1 MAGMEMQKG
10 NFMVFNVG
18 DNIVSPL
25 GWTTAENWSAA
36 VAERS
41 ALRPYSDTFGLPEPF
56 CASLLEDDK
65 LEDRFS
71 KLPHSQ
77 LERYTKVEK
86 MAILS
91 AADAV
96 QNAAIDPSAPEVIF
110 IFSTTKGNVELLEDL
125 RGYEPERLYLWRSA
139 QLIARYFGNPNE
151 PVVVSNACISGCA
164 AQVAAARLLQR
175 HGYRYAVVIGAD
187 VLSKFIISGFQSFKA
202 LSPARCRPFDTDRLG
217 LNLGE
222 AAATIVY
229 ARDRADVPDGRPCIG
244 LAAGAICNDANHIS
258 APSRAADGLFTAVS
272 QVLDGF
278 DVNDIAFVNA
288 HGTATRYNDD
298 MESVAMERAHLTD
311 IPVNSLK
318 GYFGHTLGAAGILE
332 VILSTQALLHRRVL
346 RTVGCEN
353 PGTAAA
359 VKVTMGQGSTG
370 KTAFLKM
377 ISGFGGGN
385 AALLVTVGEPH
396 TVATE
401 AGNGGGVKL
410 LAETRI
416 TDRGAIFP
424 DGTELH
430 PASDDPK
437 RWLLELYNQLGMT
450 YPKFFKMDRMS
461 KAGIL
466 AAEMVMRAVGQNTEE
481 VKDDWGVVC
490 FNCAA
495 SLDDDRAYQET
506 IKDPENYF
514 PSPSVF
520 VYTLANIVAGEM
532 AIKYKLRGE
541 TSFYVSQHFDKEIL
555 EKAVA
560 DVFAQTNAHYLLAG
574 WVDYDNG
581 RCDVQLFVFKTENQ
595 FYNSIIR

>member
-1 MAGMEMQKG
+1 MI
-10 NFMVFNVG
+10 FNIG

-36 VAERS
+36 LAECS
-41 ALRPYSDTFGLPEPF
+41 GLRPYNGTFGLPEPF
-56 CASLLEDDK
+56 FASLIDEEK
-65 LEDRFS
+65 LNERFL

-77 LERYTKVEK
+77 IERYTKVEK

-96 QNAAIDPSAPEVIF
+96 QSAAIDPSAPEVIF
-110 IFSTTKGNVELLEDL
+110 VFSTTKGNVELLEDL
-125 RGYEPERLYLWRSA
+125 RGYEPERPYLWRSA
-139 QLIARYFGNPNE
+139 QLVARHFGNPNE

-175 HGYRYAVVIGAD
+175 HGYRYAVVVGAD

-202 LSPARCRPFDTDRLG
+202 LSLQLCRPFDADRTG

-229 ARDRADVPDGRPCIG
+229 ARDCADIPAGRPCVT

-258 APSRAADGLFTAVS
+258 GPSRTAEGLFAAVS

-278 DVNDIAFVNA
+278 DINDVAFVNA

-298 MESVAMERAHLTD
+298 MESMAMDRAQLTD

-332 VILSTQALLHRRVL
+332 VILSTQELLHHRVL
-346 RTVGCEN
+346 RTVGCET

-359 VKVTMGQGSTG
+359 VKVTMGQESTD
-370 KTAFLKM
+370 KSAFLKM

-385 AALLVTVGEPH
+385 AALLVTVGEPR
-396 TVATE
+396 TATE
-401 AGNGGGVKL
+401 TTGNGGGVKL
-410 LAETRI
+410 LAEARI
-416 TDRGAIFP
+416 SDTDALLP
-424 DGTELH
+424 DGTKL
-430 PASDDPK
+430 SSTSVDTK
-437 RWLLELYNQLGMT
+437 QWLGELYNHLGMN
-450 YPKFFKMDRMS
+450 YPKFFKMDCLS

-466 AAEMVMRAVGQNTEE
+466 AAEMVMRAVGQSNEE
-481 VKDDWGVVC
+481 LKNDWGVVC
-490 FNCAA
+490 FNSAA
-495 SLDDDRAYQET
+495 SLDDDRTYQAT
-506 IKDPENYF
+506 IQDPENYF

-532 AIKYKLRGE
+532 AIKYKMRGE
-541 TSFYVSQHFDKEIL
+541 TSFYVSQHFDKERL

-560 DVFAQTNAHYLLAG
+560 DVFARTGAHYLLAG

-581 RCDVQLFVFKTENQ
+581 HCNVQLFVFKIEN
-595 FYNSIIR
+595 

>member
-1 MAGMEMQKG
+1 MI
-10 NFMVFNVG
+10 FNIG

-25 GWTTAENWSAA
+25 GWTTAENWAA
-36 VAERS
+36 ALSERS
-41 ALRPYSDTFGLPEPF
+41 GLRPYDGTFGLPEPF
-56 CASLLEDDK
+56 FASLIDEEK
-65 LEDRFS
+65 VNERFS

-77 LERYTKVEK
+77 NERYTKVEK

-91 AADAV
+91 ATDAV
-96 QNAAIDPSAPEVIF
+96 QNAAIDPSAPDVIF

-125 RGYEPERLYLWRSA
+125 RGYEPERPYLWRSA
-139 QLIARYFGNPNE
+139 QLVARYFGNPNE

-202 LSPARCRPFDTDRLG
+202 LSPERCRPFDADRTG

-229 ARDRADVPDGRPCIG
+229 ARDRADIPAGKPCIT

-258 APSRAADGLFTAVS
+258 GPSRTAEGLFAAVS

-278 DVNDIAFVNA
+278 DVNDVAFVNA

-298 MESVAMERAHLTD
+298 MESVAMERAQLTD

-332 VILSTQALLHRRVL
+332 VILSTQELLRHRVL

-353 PGTAAA
+353 PGTATA
-359 VKVTMGQGSTG
+359 VKVTMEQGNTD

-385 AALLVTVGEPH
+385 AALLVTVGDPRTGAEK
-396 TVATE
+396 T
-401 AGNGGGVKL
+401 GNGGGVKL
-410 LAETRI
+410 LAEARI
-416 TDRGAIFP
+416 SDTVAILP

-430 PASDDPK
+430 SAYEDSK
-437 RWLLELYNQLGMT
+437 QWLSELYGQLGMA
-450 YPKFFKMDRMS
+450 YPKFFKMDRLS

-481 VKDDWGVVC
+481 LKNDWGVVC
-490 FNCAA
+490 FNSAS
-495 SLDDDRAYQET
+495 SLDDDRTYQET
-506 IKDPENYF
+506 IQDPENYF

-541 TSFYVSQHFDKEIL
+541 TSFYVSQHFDKERL

-560 DVFAQTNAHYLLAG
+560 DVFAQTKATHLLAG

-581 RCDVQLFVFKTENQ
+581 HCDVQLFVFEQNNK
-595 FYNSIIR
+595 

>member
-1 MAGMEMQKG
+1 MI
-10 NFMVFNVG
+10 FNIG

-36 VAERS
+36 AAEQTG
-41 ALRPYSDTFGLPEPF
+41 LRPYSHHFGLPEPF
-56 CASLLEDDK
+56 FASLLDEDI
-65 LEDRFS
+65 LNERFS
-71 KLPHSQ
+71 KLPYNQ
-77 LERYTKVEK
+77 EENYTKVEK

-91 AADAV
+91 ATDALANAGVNPADPQV
-96 QNAAIDPSAPEVIF
+96 VF
-110 IFSTTKGNVELLEDL
+110 VFSTTKGNVELLEDL
-125 RGYEPERLYLWRSA
+125 RGYEPERPYLWRSA
-139 QLIARYFGNPNE
+139 QLVTRHFGNPNE

-164 AQVAAARLLQR
+164 AQVAAARLL
-175 HGYRYAVVIGAD
+175 HYHDYRYAVVIGAD

-202 LSPARCRPFDTDRLG
+202 LSPELCRPFDADRTG

-229 ARDRADVPDGRPCIG
+229 ARNRADIPAGKPC
-244 LAAGAICNDANHIS
+244 LCLTAGAICNDANHIS
-258 APSRAADGLFTAVS
+258 GPSRTAEGLFAAVS

-278 DVNDIAFVNA
+278 DVTDLAFVNA

-318 GYFGHTLGAAGILE
+318 GYFGHTLGAAGVLE
-332 VILSTQALLHRRVL
+332 VILSTQELLHHRVL

-359 VKVTMGQGSTG
+359 VKVTQQPMETS

-385 AALLVTVGEPH
+385 AALLVTMGEPPAAAE
-396 TVATE
+396 TTE
-401 AGNGGGVKL
+401 ATGEPRI
-410 LAETRI
+410 LAEATI
-416 TDRGAIFP
+416 DDISALLP
-424 DGTELH
+424 DGTRLSSTS
-430 PASDDPK
+430 SDTK
-437 RWLLELYNQLGMT
+437 QWLSELYNHLGMA
-450 YPKFFKMDRMS
+450 YPKFFKMDCLS

-466 AAEMVMRAVGQNTEE
+466 AAEMVMRAVGQANEE
-481 VKDDWGVVC
+481 LKSDWGVVC
-490 FNCAA
+490 FNSAS
-495 SLDDDRAYQET
+495 SLDDDRTYQAT
-506 IKDPENYF
+506 IQDPENYF

-541 TSFYVSQHFDKEIL
+541 TSFYVSEHFDKEKL
-555 EKAVA
+555 KKVVA
-560 DVFAQTNAHYLLAG
+560 DVFAQTNAKHLLAG

-581 RCDVQLFVFKTENQ
+581 HCNVQLFAFEN
-595 FYNSIIR
+595 

>member
-1 MAGMEMQKG
+1 MI
-10 NFMVFNVG
+10 FNIG

-25 GWTTAENWSAA
+25 GWTTAENWTAA
-36 VAERS
+36 LAERS
-41 ALRPYSDTFGLPEPF
+41 ELRPYDGTLGLPEPF
-56 CASLLEDDK
+56 FASLIDEEK
-65 LEDRFS
+65 LNERFS
-71 KLPHSQ
+71 KLPHNQ
-77 LERYTKVEK
+77 EERYTKVEK

-91 AADAV
+91 ATDAV
-96 QNAAIDPSAPEVIF
+96 QNAAINPSAPEVLFVI
-110 IFSTTKGNVELLEDL
+110 STTKGNVELLEDL
-125 RGYEPERLYLWRSA
+125 RGYEAERPYLWRSA
-139 QLIARYFGNPNE
+139 QLIARHFGNPNE

-202 LSPARCRPFDTDRLG
+202 LSPAQCRPFDTDRLG

-229 ARDRADVPDGRPCIG
+229 ARDRADIPAGKPCIT

-258 APSRAADGLFTAVS
+258 GPSRTAEGLFAAVS

-278 DVNDIAFVNA
+278 DVNDVAFVNA

-332 VILSTQALLHRRVL
+332 VILSTQELLHHRVL

-359 VKVTMGQGSTG
+359 VKVTMAQESTD

-385 AALLVTVGEPH
+385 AALLVTVGEPR
-396 TVATE
+396 TSATK
-401 AGNGGGVKL
+401 ADNGGVKL
-410 LAETRI
+410 LVEARI
-416 TDRGAIFP
+416 SDTAAILP

-430 PASDDPK
+430 PTSDDPK
-437 RWLLELYNQLGMT
+437 QWLTELYGQLGMA
-450 YPKFFKMDRMS
+450 YPKFFKMDRLS

-466 AAEMVMRAVGQNTEE
+466 AAEMVMRAVGQSNEE
-481 VKDDWGVVC
+481 LKADWGVVC
-490 FNCAA
+490 FNSAS
-495 SLDDDRAYQET
+495 SLDDDRTYQET
-506 IKDPENYF
+506 IQDSENYF

-541 TSFYVSQHFDKEIL
+541 TSFYVSQHFDKERL

-560 DVFAQTNAHYLLAG
+560 DVFAQTKATHLLAG

-581 RCDVQLFVFKTENQ
+581 HCDVQLYVFKIEN
-595 FYNSIIR
+595 

>member
-1 MAGMEMQKG
+1 MI
-10 NFMVFNVG
+10 FNIG

-36 VAERS
+36 LAECS
-41 ALRPYSDTFGLPEPF
+41 GLRPYNGTFGLPEPF
-56 CASLLEDDK
+56 FASLIDEEK
-65 LEDRFS
+65 LNERFL

-77 LERYTKVEK
+77 IERYTKVEK

-96 QNAAIDPSAPEVIF
+96 QSAAIDPSAPEVIF
-110 IFSTTKGNVELLEDL
+110 VFSTTKGNVELLEDL
-125 RGYEPERLYLWRSA
+125 RGYEPERPYLWRSA
-139 QLIARYFGNPNE
+139 QLVARHFGNPNE

-175 HGYRYAVVIGAD
+175 HGYRYAVVVGAD

-202 LSPARCRPFDTDRLG
+202 LSLQLCRPFDADRTG

-229 ARDRADVPDGRPCIG
+229 ARDCADIPAGRPCVT

-258 APSRAADGLFTAVS
+258 GPSRTAEGLFAAVS

-278 DVNDIAFVNA
+278 DINDVAFVNA

-298 MESVAMERAHLTD
+298 MESVAMDRAQLTD

-332 VILSTQALLHRRVL
+332 VILSTQELLHHRVL
-346 RTVGCEN
+346 RTVGCET

-359 VKVTMGQGSTG
+359 VKVTMGQESTD
-370 KTAFLKM
+370 KSAFLKM

-385 AALLVTVGEPH
+385 AALLVTVGEPR
-396 TVATE
+396 TATE
-401 AGNGGGVKL
+401 TTGNGGGVKL
-410 LAETRI
+410 LAEARI
-416 TDRGAIFP
+416 SDTDALLP
-424 DGTELH
+424 DGTKL
-430 PASDDPK
+430 SSTSVDTK
-437 RWLLELYNQLGMT
+437 QWLGELYNHLGMN
-450 YPKFFKMDRMS
+450 YPKFFKMDCLS

-466 AAEMVMRAVGQNTEE
+466 AAEMVMRAVGQSNEE
-481 VKDDWGVVC
+481 LKNDWGVVC
-490 FNCAA
+490 FNSAA
-495 SLDDDRAYQET
+495 SLDDDRTYQAT
-506 IKDPENYF
+506 IQDPENYF

-532 AIKYKLRGE
+532 AIKYKMRGE
-541 TSFYVSQHFDKEIL
+541 TSFYVSQHFDKERL

-560 DVFAQTNAHYLLAG
+560 DVFARTGAHYLLAG

-581 RCDVQLFVFKTENQ
+581 HCNVQLFVFKIEN
-595 FYNSIIR
+595 

>member
-1 MAGMEMQKG
+1 MI
-10 NFMVFNVG
+10 FNIG

-36 VAERS
+36 AAEQTG
-41 ALRPYSDTFGLPEPF
+41 LRPYSHHFGLPEPF
-56 CASLLEDDK
+56 FASLLDEDI
-65 LEDRFS
+65 LNERFS
-71 KLPHSQ
+71 KLPYNQ
-77 LERYTKVEK
+77 EENYTKVEK

-91 AADAV
+91 ATDALANAGVNPADPQV
-96 QNAAIDPSAPEVIF
+96 VF
-110 IFSTTKGNVELLEDL
+110 VFSTTKGNVELLEDL
-125 RGYEPERLYLWRSA
+125 RGYEPERPYLWRSA
-139 QLIARYFGNPNE
+139 QLVTRHFGNPNE

-164 AQVAAARLLQR
+164 AQVAAARLLQS
-175 HGYRYAVVIGAD
+175 HDYRYAVVIGAD

-202 LSPARCRPFDTDRLG
+202 LSPEQCRPFDADRTG

-229 ARDRADVPDGRPCIG
+229 ARNRADIPAGKPCLCLTG
-244 LAAGAICNDANHIS
+244 GAICNDANHIS
-258 APSRAADGLFTAVS
+258 GPSRTAEGLYAAVS

-278 DVNDIAFVNA
+278 DVTDLAFVNA

-318 GYFGHTLGAAGILE
+318 GYFGHTLGAAGVLE
-332 VILSTQALLHRRVL
+332 VILSTQELLHHRVL

-359 VKVTMGQGSTG
+359 VKVAQQPMETS

-385 AALLVTVGEPH
+385 AALLVTVGEPP
-396 TVATE
+396 AAAEKAE
-401 AGNGGGVKL
+401 AAGEPRI
-410 LAETRI
+410 LAEATI
-416 TDRGAIFP
+416 GDTSAILP
-424 DGTELH
+424 DGTRLSSTS
-430 PASDDPK
+430 SDTK
-437 RWLLELYNQLGMT
+437 QWLSELYNHLGMA
-450 YPKFFKMDRMS
+450 YPKFFKMDCLS

-466 AAEMVMRAVGQNTEE
+466 AAEMVMRAVGQANEE
-481 VKDDWGVVC
+481 LKNDWGVVC
-490 FNCAA
+490 FNSAA
-495 SLDDDRAYQET
+495 SLDDDRTYQAT
-506 IKDPENYF
+506 IQNPENYF

-541 TSFYVSQHFDKEIL
+541 TSFYISEHFDKEKL
-555 EKAVA
+555 KKAVA
-560 DVFAQTNAHYLLAG
+560 DIFAQTNAKHLLAG

-581 RCDVQLFVFKTENQ
+581 HCNVQLFAFEN
-595 FYNSIIR
+595 

>member
-1 MAGMEMQKG
+1 MI
-10 NFMVFNVG
+10 FNIG

-25 GWTTAENWSAA
+25 GWTTAENWTA
-36 VAERS
+36 VLAERS
-41 ALRPYSDTFGLPEPF
+41 GLRPNNGTFGLPEPF
-56 CASLLEDDK
+56 FASLMDEEK
-65 LEDRFS
+65 LDERFS
-71 KLPHSQ
+71 KLPHFQ
-77 LERYTKVEK
+77 EERYTKVEK

-91 AADAV
+91 ATDAV
-96 QNAAIDPSAPEVIF
+96 RNAAIDPSAPEVIF
-110 IFSTTKGNVELLEDL
+110 VFSTTKGNVELLSDL
-125 RGYEPERLYLWRSA
+125 RGYEPERPYLWRSA
-139 QLIARYFGNPNE
+139 QLVARHFGNPNE

-202 LSPARCRPFDTDRLG
+202 LSPEHCRPFDADRTG

-229 ARDRADVPDGRPCIG
+229 ARDRADIPADRPCLC

-258 APSRAADGLFTAVS
+258 GPSRTAEGLFAAVS

-278 DVNDIAFVNA
+278 DVNDVAFVNA

-298 MESVAMERAHLTD
+298 MESVAMERAQLTD

-332 VILSTQALLHRRVL
+332 VILSTQELLHHRLL
-346 RTVGCEN
+346 RTVGCET

-359 VKVTMGQGSTG
+359 VKVTMAQENTD

-385 AALLVTVGEPH
+385 AALLVTVGEPR
-396 TVATE
+396 TPATK

-410 LAETRI
+410 LAQARI
-416 TDRGAIFP
+416 SDTTAILP

-437 RWLLELYNQLGMT
+437 QWLAELYSQLGMA
-450 YPKFFKMDRMS
+450 YPKFFKMDRLS

-466 AAEMVMRAVGQNTEE
+466 AAEMVMRAVGQSNEE
-481 VKDDWGVVC
+481 LKADWGVVC
-490 FNCAA
+490 FNSAA
-495 SLDDDRAYQET
+495 SLDDDRIYQET
-506 IKDPENYF
+506 IQDPENYF

-541 TSFYVSQHFDKEIL
+541 TSFYVSQHFDKERL

-560 DVFAQTNAHYLLAG
+560 DVFAQTKATHLLAG

-581 RCDVQLFVFKTENQ
+581 HCDVQLFVFETENGKLKTEN
-595 FYNSIIR
+595 

>member
-1 MAGMEMQKG
+1 MESQKR
-10 NFMVFNVG
+10 NAMIFNIG

-36 VAERS
+36 VAEHSGLRS
-41 ALRPYSDTFGLPEPF
+41 YNGTFGLPEPF
-56 CASLLEDDK
+56 FASLVDEEK
-65 LEDRFS
+65 LNERFS
-71 KLPHSQ
+71 KLPYNQ
-77 LERYTKVEK
+77 EERYTKVEK
-86 MAILS
+86 LAILS
-91 AADAV
+91 ATDAV
-96 QNAAIDPSAPEVIF
+96 QNAAIDPSAPDVIF
-110 IFSTTKGNVELLEDL
+110 VFSTTKGNVELLEDL
-125 RGYEPERLYLWRSA
+125 RGYEPERPYLWRSA
-139 QLIARYFGNPNE
+139 QLIARHFGNPNE

-164 AQVAAARLLQR
+164 AQVAAARLLLR

-202 LSPARCRPFDTDRLG
+202 LSPEHCRPFDADRTG

-229 ARDRADVPDGRPCIG
+229 ARDYADIPAGSPCVT

-258 APSRAADGLFTAVS
+258 GPSRTAEGLFAAVS

-278 DVNDIAFVNA
+278 DVNDVAFVNA

-298 MESVAMERAHLTD
+298 MESVAMDRAQLTG

-332 VILSTQALLHRRVL
+332 VILSTQELLHHRVL
-346 RTVGCEN
+346 RTAGCEN

-359 VKVTMGQGSTG
+359 VKVTMEQQSTD

-385 AALLVTVGEPH
+385 AALLVTVGEPR
-396 TVATE
+396 TGTE
-401 AGNGGGVKL
+401 KTDNGEPRI
-410 LAETRI
+410 LAEVRI
-416 TDRGAIFP
+416 SDREAILP
-424 DGTELH
+424 DGIRLQSTS
-430 PASDDPK
+430 ADTK
-437 RWLLELYNQLGMT
+437 QWLSELYNHLGLS
-450 YPKFFKMDRMS
+450 YPKFFKMDGLS
-461 KAGIL
+461 KAGIMG
-466 AAEMVMRAVGQNTEE
+466 AEMVMRAVGQSNEE
-481 VKDDWGVVC
+481 LKADWGVVC
-490 FNCAA
+490 FNSAA
-495 SLDDDRAYQET
+495 SLDDDRTYQAT
-506 IKDPENYF
+506 IQDPENYF

-541 TSFYVSQHFDKEIL
+541 TSFYVAQHFDKEKL
-555 EKAVA
+555 KMAVA
-560 DVFAQTNAHYLLAG
+560 DVFAQTKATHLLAG

-581 RCDVQLFVFKTENQ
+581 HCDVQLFVFEQSNK
-595 FYNSIIR
+595 

>member
-1 MAGMEMQKG
+1 MI
-10 NFMVFNVG
+10 FNIG

-41 ALRPYSDTFGLPEPF
+41 GLRPYNGTFGLPEPF
-56 CASLLEDDK
+56 FASLIDEEK
-65 LEDRFS
+65 LNERFS

-77 LERYTKVEK
+77 IERYTKVEK

-96 QNAAIDPSAPEVIF
+96 QSAAIDPSAPEVIF
-110 IFSTTKGNVELLEDL
+110 VFSTTKGNVELLEDL
-125 RGYEPERLYLWRSA
+125 RGYEPERPYLWRSA
-139 QLIARYFGNPNE
+139 QLVARHFGNPNE

-175 HGYRYAVVIGAD
+175 HGYRYAVVVGAD

-202 LSPARCRPFDTDRLG
+202 LSPQLCRPFDADRMG

-229 ARDRADVPDGRPCIG
+229 ARDRADIPAGRPCVT

-258 APSRAADGLFTAVS
+258 GPSRTAEGLFAAVS
-272 QVLDGF
+272 QVLDGYDIN
-278 DVNDIAFVNA
+278 DVAFVNA

-298 MESVAMERAHLTD
+298 MESVAMERAQLTD
-311 IPVNSLK
+311 VPVNSLK

-332 VILSTQALLHRRVL
+332 VILSTQELLHHRVL
-346 RTVGCEN
+346 RTAGCEN

-359 VKVTMGQGSTG
+359 VNVTMGQESTD

-385 AALLVTVGEPH
+385 AALLVTVGEPR
-396 TVATE
+396 TATE
-401 AGNGGGVKL
+401 TTGNGGGVKL
-410 LAETRI
+410 LAEARI
-416 TDRGAIFP
+416 SDTDALLP
-424 DGTELH
+424 DGTRL
-430 PASDDPK
+430 SSTSVDTK
-437 RWLLELYNQLGMT
+437 QWLSELYNHLGMS
-450 YPKFFKMDRMS
+450 YPKFFKMDCLS

-466 AAEMVMRAVGQNTEE
+466 AAEMVMRAVGQSNEE
-481 VKDDWGVVC
+481 LKNDWGVVC
-490 FNCAA
+490 FNSAA
-495 SLDDDRAYQET
+495 SLDDDRTYQAT
-506 IKDPENYF
+506 IQDPENYF

-532 AIKYKLRGE
+532 AIKYKMRGE
-541 TSFYVSQHFDKEIL
+541 TSFYVSQHFDKERL

-560 DVFAQTNAHYLLAG
+560 DVFARTSAHYLLAG

-581 RCDVQLFVFKTENQ
+581 HCNVQLFVFKIEN
-595 FYNSIIR
+595 

>member
-1 MAGMEMQKG
+1 MI
-10 NFMVFNVG
+10 FNIG

-25 GWTTAENWSAA
+25 GWTTTENWSAA

-41 ALRPYSDTFGLPEPF
+41 GLRPYNGTFGLPEPVF
-56 CASLLEDDK
+56 ASLIDEEK
-65 LEDRFS
+65 LNERFS

-77 LERYTKVEK
+77 IERYTKVEK

-96 QNAAIDPSAPEVIF
+96 QSAAIDPSAPEVIF
-110 IFSTTKGNVELLEDL
+110 VFSTTKGNVELLEDL
-125 RGYEPERLYLWRSA
+125 RGYEPERPYLWRSA
-139 QLIARYFGNPNE
+139 QLVARHFGNPNE

-202 LSPARCRPFDTDRLG
+202 LSPEQCRPFDADRTG

-229 ARDRADVPDGRPCIG
+229 ARNRADIPAGKPCLC

-258 APSRAADGLFTAVS
+258 GPSRTAEGLFNAVS

-278 DVNDIAFVNA
+278 DVANLAFVNA

-298 MESVAMERAHLTD
+298 MESVALERARLTD

-318 GYFGHTLGAAGILE
+318 GYFGHTLGAAGVLE
-332 VILSTQALLHRRVL
+332 VILSTQELLHHRVL

-359 VKVTMGQGSTG
+359 IRVAQQPMETDN
-370 KTAFLKM
+370 TAFLKM

-385 AALLVTVGEPH
+385 AALLVTVGEPPMAAEKTDTAGEPRIFAEASITD
-396 TVATE
+396 TVA
-401 AGNGGGVKL
+401 VL
-410 LAETRI
+410 
-416 TDRGAIFP
+416 P
-424 DGTELH
+424 DGTRLQTT
-430 PASDDPK
+430 STDTK
-437 RWLLELYNQLGMT
+437 QWLSELYNHLDLA
-450 YPKFFKMDRMS
+450 YPKFFKMDRLS

-466 AAEMVMRAVGQNTEE
+466 AAEMVMRAVGQANEE
-481 VKDDWGVVC
+481 LKSDWGVVC
-490 FNCAA
+490 FNRAA
-495 SLDDDRAYQET
+495 SLDDDRTYQAT
-506 IKDPENYF
+506 IQDPENYF

-541 TSFYVSQHFDKEIL
+541 TSFYVSEHFDE
-555 EKAVA
+555 EKLKMAVA
-560 DVFAQTNAHYLLAG
+560 DVFATTRTRHLLAG

-581 RCDVQLFVFKTENQ
+581 HCNVQLFVFEN
-595 FYNSIIR
+595 

>member
-1 MAGMEMQKG
+1 MI
-10 NFMVFNVG
+10 FNIG

-25 GWTTAENWSAA
+25 GWTTAENWTAA
-36 VAERS
+36 LAERS
-41 ALRPYSDTFGLPEPF
+41 ELHPYDGTFGLPEPF
-56 CASLLEDDK
+56 FASLIDEEK
-65 LEDRFS
+65 VNERFS

-77 LERYTKVEK
+77 NERYTKVEK

-91 AADAV
+91 ATDAV
-96 QNAAIDPSAPEVIF
+96 QNAAIDPSTPDVIF
-110 IFSTTKGNVELLEDL
+110 VFSTTKGNVELLEDM
-125 RGYEPERLYLWRSA
+125 RGYEPERPYLWRSA
-139 QLIARYFGNPNE
+139 QLVARYFGNPNE

-175 HGYRYAVVIGAD
+175 HGYRYTVVIGAD

-202 LSPARCRPFDTDRLG
+202 LSPERCRPFDADRTG

-222 AAATIVY
+222 AATTIVY
-229 ARDRADVPDGRPCIG
+229 ARDRGDIPAGRPCIA

-258 APSRAADGLFTAVS
+258 GPSRTAEGLFSAVT

-278 DVNDIAFVNA
+278 DANDIAFVNA

-332 VILSTQALLHRRVL
+332 VILSTQQLLHHRVL

-359 VKVTMGQGSTG
+359 VKVTMAQESTD

-385 AALLVTVGEPH
+385 AALLVAVGEPR
-396 TVATE
+396 TGT
-401 AGNGGGVKL
+401 GKTSNGGGVKL
-410 LAETRI
+410 LAEARI
-416 TDRGAIFP
+416 SDTAAILP

-437 RWLLELYNQLGMT
+437 QWLSELYGQLGMA
-450 YPKFFKMDRMS
+450 YPKFFKMDRLS

-481 VKDDWGVVC
+481 VKSDWGVVC
-490 FNCAA
+490 FNSAS
-495 SLDDDRAYQET
+495 SLDDDRTYQET
-506 IKDPENYF
+506 IQDPENYF

-541 TSFYVSQHFDKEIL
+541 TSFYVSQYFDKERL
-555 EKAVA
+555 EKAVT

-581 RCDVQLFVFKTENQ
+581 HCDVQLFVFKIEN
-595 FYNSIIR
+595 

>member
-1 MAGMEMQKG
+1 MI
-10 NFMVFNVG
+10 FNIG

-25 GWTTAENWSAA
+25 GWTTAENWAA
-36 VAERS
+36 ALSERS
-41 ALRPYSDTFGLPEPF
+41 GLRPYDGTFGLPEPF
-56 CASLLEDDK
+56 FASLIDEEK
-65 LEDRFS
+65 VNERFS

-77 LERYTKVEK
+77 NERYTKVEK

-91 AADAV
+91 ATDAV
-96 QNAAIDPSAPEVIF
+96 QNAAIDPSTPEVIF
-110 IFSTTKGNVELLEDL
+110 VFSTTKGNVELLEDL
-125 RGYEPERLYLWRSA
+125 RGYEQERPYLWRSA
-139 QLIARYFGNPNE
+139 QLVTRHFGNPNE

-202 LSPARCRPFDTDRLG
+202 LSPERCRPFDADRTG

-229 ARDRADVPDGRPCIG
+229 ARDRADIPAGKPCIT

-258 APSRAADGLFTAVS
+258 GPSRTAEGLFAAVS

-278 DVNDIAFVNA
+278 DVNDVAFVNA

-298 MESVAMERAHLTD
+298 MESVAMERAQLTD

-332 VILSTQALLHRRVL
+332 VILSTQELLRHRVL

-353 PGTAAA
+353 PGTATA
-359 VKVTMGQGSTG
+359 VKVTMEQGNTD

-385 AALLVTVGEPH
+385 AALLVTVGDPRTGAEK
-396 TVATE
+396 T
-401 AGNGGGVKL
+401 GNGCGVKL
-410 LAETRI
+410 LAEARI
-416 TDRGAIFP
+416 SDTVAILP
-424 DGTELH
+424 DGSALH
-430 PASDDPK
+430 SAYEDSK
-437 RWLLELYNQLGMT
+437 QWLSELYGQLGMA
-450 YPKFFKMDRMS
+450 YPKFFKMDRLS

-481 VKDDWGVVC
+481 LKNDWGVVC
-490 FNCAA
+490 FNSAS
-495 SLDDDRAYQET
+495 SLDDDRTYQET
-506 IKDPENYF
+506 IQDPENYF

-541 TSFYVSQHFDKEIL
+541 TSFYVSQHFDKERL

-560 DVFAQTNAHYLLAG
+560 DVFAQTKATHLLAG

-581 RCDVQLFVFKTENQ
+581 HCDVQLFVFEQNNK
-595 FYNSIIR
+595 

>member
-1 MAGMEMQKG
+1 MI
-10 NFMVFNVG
+10 FNIG

-25 GWTTAENWSAA
+25 GWTTAENWTAA
-36 VAERS
+36 LAERS
-41 ALRPYSDTFGLPEPF
+41 ELRPYDGTFGLPEPF
-56 CASLLEDDK
+56 FASLIDEEK
-65 LEDRFS
+65 LEEYFS

-77 LERYTKVEK
+77 EERYTKVEK

-91 AADAV
+91 ATDAV

-110 IFSTTKGNVELLEDL
+110 VISTTKGNVELLEDL
-125 RGYEPERLYLWRSA
+125 RGYEAERPYLWRSA
-139 QLIARYFGNPNE
+139 QLIARHFGNPNE

-229 ARDRADVPDGRPCIG
+229 ARDRADIPVGKPCVT

-258 APSRAADGLFTAVS
+258 GPSRTAEGLFAAVS

-278 DVNDIAFVNA
+278 DVNDVAFVNA

-298 MESVAMERAHLTD
+298 MESVAMERAQLTD

-332 VILSTQALLHRRVL
+332 VILSTQELLHHRVL

-359 VKVTMGQGSTG
+359 VKVTMAQESTD

-385 AALLVTVGEPH
+385 AALLVTVGEPCKG
-396 TVATE
+396 TGKTN
-401 AGNGGGVKL
+401 NGGGVKL
-410 LAETRI
+410 LAEARI
-416 TDRGAIFP
+416 SDTSAILP

-430 PASDDPK
+430 STSDDTK
-437 RWLLELYNQLGMT
+437 QWLTELYGQLGMA
-450 YPKFFKMDRMS
+450 YPKFFKMDRLS

-466 AAEMVMRAVGQNTEE
+466 AAEMVMRAVGQSNEE
-481 VKDDWGVVC
+481 LKADWGVVC
-490 FNCAA
+490 FNSAS
-495 SLDDDRAYQET
+495 SLDDDRTYQET
-506 IKDPENYF
+506 IQDPENYF

-541 TSFYVSQHFDKEIL
+541 TSFYVSQHFDKERL

-560 DVFAQTNAHYLLAG
+560 DVFAQTKAAHLLAG

-581 RCDVQLFVFKTENQ
+581 HCDVQLYVFKIEN
-595 FYNSIIR
+595 

>member
-1 MAGMEMQKG
+1 MI
-10 NFMVFNVG
+10 FNIG

-25 GWTTAENWSAA
+25 GWTTAENWAA
-36 VAERS
+36 VAAEQS
-41 ALRPYSDTFGLPEPF
+41 SLHPYNGTFGLPEPF
-56 CASLLEDDK
+56 FASLIDEENLNEH
-65 LEDRFS
+65 FS

-77 LERYTKVEK
+77 EERYTKVEK

-91 AADAV
+91 ATDAV
-96 QNAAIDPSAPEVIF
+96 QNAAIDPSAPDVIF
-110 IFSTTKGNVELLEDL
+110 VFSTTKGNVELLEDL
-125 RGYEPERLYLWRSA
+125 RGYEPERPYLWRSA
-139 QLIARYFGNPNE
+139 QLIARHFGNPNE

-202 LSPARCRPFDTDRLG
+202 LSPERCRPFDADRTG

-229 ARDRADVPDGRPCIG
+229 ARDRADIPADKPCVT

-258 APSRAADGLFTAVS
+258 GPSRTAEGLFAAVS

-278 DVNDIAFVNA
+278 DVNDVAFVNA

-298 MESVAMERAHLTD
+298 MESVAMERAQLTD

-318 GYFGHTLGAAGILE
+318 GYFGHTLGAAGVLE
-332 VILSTQALLHRRVL
+332 VILSTQELLHHRML

-359 VKVTMGQGSTG
+359 VKVTMGQESTD

-385 AALLVTVGEPH
+385 AALLVMVEEPRNR
-396 TVATE
+396 TE
-401 AGNGGGVKL
+401 KTGNGGGVKI
-410 LAETRI
+410 LAEACISDT
-416 TDRGAIFP
+416 AAFLP

-437 RWLLELYNQLGMT
+437 QWLTELYNQLGMA
-450 YPKFFKMDRMS
+450 YPKFFKMDRLS

-466 AAEMVMRAVGQNTEE
+466 AAEMVMRAVEQSNEE
-481 VKDDWGVVC
+481 LKADWGVVC
-490 FNCAA
+490 FNSAA
-495 SLDDDRAYQET
+495 SLDDDRTYQET
-506 IKDPENYF
+506 IQDYENYF

-541 TSFYVSQHFDKEIL
+541 TSFYVSQHFDKERL

-560 DVFAQTNAHYLLAG
+560 DVFAQTKATHLLAG

-581 RCDVQLFVFKTENQ
+581 HCDVQLFVYERIKN
-595 FYNSIIR
+595 

>member
-1 MAGMEMQKG
+1 MI
-10 NFMVFNVG
+10 FNIG

-25 GWTTAENWSAA
+25 GWTTAENWTAA
-36 VAERS
+36 LAERS
-41 ALRPYSDTFGLPEPF
+41 ALRPYNGTFGLPEPF
-56 CASLLEDDK
+56 FASLMDEENLNE
-65 LEDRFS
+65 RFS
-71 KLPHSQ
+71 KLPHNQ
-77 LERYTKVEK
+77 EERYTKVEK

-91 AADAV
+91 ATNAV

-110 IFSTTKGNVELLEDL
+110 VFSTTKGNVELLEDL
-125 RGYEPERLYLWRSA
+125 RGYEPKRPYLWRSA
-139 QLIARYFGNPNE
+139 QLIARHFGNPNE

-229 ARDRADVPDGRPCIG
+229 ARDRADIPADKPCVT
-244 LAAGAICNDANHIS
+244 LATGAICNDANHIS
-258 APSRAADGLFTAVS
+258 GPSRTAEGLFAAVS

-278 DVNDIAFVNA
+278 DVNDVAFVNA

-298 MESVAMERAHLTD
+298 MESVAMERAQLTD

-332 VILSTQALLHRRVL
+332 VILSTQELLHHCVL
-346 RTVGCEN
+346 RTVGCEK

-359 VKVTMGQGSTG
+359 VKVTMAQESTD

-385 AALLVTVGEPH
+385 AALLVTVGEPR
-396 TVATE
+396 TTATK
-401 AGNGGGVKL
+401 AGNGDGVKL
-410 LAETRI
+410 LAEARI
-416 TDRGAIFP
+416 SDTAAILP

-430 PASDDPK
+430 PTSDDPK
-437 RWLLELYNQLGMT
+437 QWLTELYSQLGMA
-450 YPKFFKMDRMS
+450 YPKFFKMDRLS

-466 AAEMVMRAVGQNTEE
+466 AAEMVMRAVGQSNEE
-481 VKDDWGVVC
+481 LKADWGVVC
-490 FNCAA
+490 FNSAA
-495 SLDDDRAYQET
+495 SLDDDRTYQET
-506 IKDPENYF
+506 IQDPENYF

-541 TSFYVSQHFDKEIL
+541 TSFYVSQHFDKERV
-555 EKAVA
+555 EKVAA
-560 DVFAQTNAHYLLAG
+560 DVFAQTKATHLLAG

-581 RCDVQLFVFKTENQ
+581 HCDVQLFVYERIKN
-595 FYNSIIR
+595 

>member
-1 MAGMEMQKG
+1 MEMQKRSAMIY
-10 NFMVFNVG
+10 NIG

-25 GWTTAENWSAA
+25 GWTTAENWTAA

-41 ALRPYSDTFGLPEPF
+41 GLRSYEGTFGLPEPF
-56 CASLLEDDK
+56 FASLLEEDK
-65 LEDRFS
+65 LEERFS
-71 KLPHSQ
+71 KLLHSQ

-110 IFSTTKGNVELLEDL
+110 LFSTTKGNVELLEDL
-125 RGYEPERLYLWRSA
+125 RGYELERPYLWRSA

-151 PVVVSNACISGCA
+151 PVVVSNACISGCV

-229 ARDRADVPDGRPCIG
+229 ARDLADVPAGKPCVA

-258 APSRAADGLFTAVS
+258 GPSRTAEGLFTAVS

-278 DVNDIAFVNA
+278 DVNDVAFVNA

-298 MESVAMERAHLTD
+298 MESVAMERAQLTE

-332 VILSTQALLHRRVL
+332 VILSTQELLHHRVL

-359 VKVTMGQGSTG
+359 VKVTMEQGSTD

-385 AALLVTVGEPH
+385 AALLVTVGEAR
-396 TVATE
+396 TAASKAE
-401 AGNGGGVKL
+401 NGGGVKL
-410 LAETRI
+410 LAAARI
-416 TDRGAIFP
+416 SDREAILP
-424 DGTELH
+424 DGSELH
-430 PASDDPK
+430 PTTDDPK
-437 RWLLELYNQLGMT
+437 QWLSELYGHLGMA
-450 YPKFFKMDRMS
+450 YPKFFKMDRLS

-466 AAEMVMRAVGQNTEE
+466 AAEMVMRAVGQSNEE
-481 VKDDWGVVC
+481 LKNDWGVVC
-490 FNCAA
+490 FNNAA

-506 IKDPENYF
+506 IQDPENYF

-532 AIKYKLRGE
+532 SIKYKLRGE
-541 TSFYVSQHFDKEIL
+541 TSFYVSQHFDRERV
-555 EKAVA
+555 ERAVA
-560 DVFAQTNAHYLLAG
+560 DVFAQTKATHLLAG

-581 RCDVQLFVFKTENQ
+581 HCDVQLFVFKRVK
-595 FYNSIIR
+595 S

>member
-1 MAGMEMQKG
+1 MI
-10 NFMVFNVG
+10 FNIG

-36 VAERS
+36 VSEQTG
-41 ALRPYSDTFGLPEPF
+41 LHPYPHRFGLPEPF
-56 CASLLEDDK
+56 FASLLDERKID
-65 LEDRFS
+65 DRFL
-71 KLPHSQ
+71 KLPHDQ
-77 LERYTKVEK
+77 EVKYTKVEK

-91 AADAV
+91 VADAIA
-96 QNAAIDPSAPEVIF
+96 NAGVNPADPQVIF
-110 IFSTTKGNVELLEDL
+110 VFSTTKGNVELLEDL
-125 RGYEPERLYLWRSA
+125 QGYEPERPYLWRSA
-139 QLIARYFGNPNE
+139 QLIARHFGNPNE

-164 AQVAAARLLQR
+164 AQVAAARLLHY

-202 LSPARCRPFDTDRLG
+202 LSPEQCRPFDADRMG

-229 ARDRADVPDGRPCIG
+229 ARDRADIPTGKPCLC

-258 APSRAADGLFTAVS
+258 GPSRTAEGLFAAVS

-278 DVNDIAFVNA
+278 DVANLAFVNA

-298 MESVAMERAHLTD
+298 MESVALERASLAG

-318 GYFGHTLGAAGILE
+318 GYFGHTLGAAGVLE
-332 VILSTQALLHRRVL
+332 VILSTQELLHHRVL
-346 RTVGCEN
+346 WTVGCES

-359 VKVTMGQGSTG
+359 VNVAQQPMETD

-385 AALLVTVGEPH
+385 AALLVTVGEPPAAAENAK
-396 TVATE
+396 T
-401 AGNGGGVKL
+401 AGEPRI
-410 LAETRI
+410 LAEATV
-416 TDRGAIFP
+416 TDTTAVLP
-424 DGTELH
+424 DGTRLSSTS
-430 PASDDPK
+430 ADTK
-437 RWLLELYNQLGMT
+437 QWLSELYNHLGMN
-450 YPKFFKMDRMS
+450 YPKFFKMDCMS

-466 AAEMVMRAVGQNTEE
+466 AAEMVMRAVGQANEE
-481 VKDDWGVVC
+481 LKKDWGVVC
-490 FNCAA
+490 FNSAA
-495 SLDDDRAYQET
+495 SLDDDRTYQAT
-506 IKDPENYF
+506 IQDPDNYF

-541 TSFYVSQHFDKEIL
+541 TSFYVYEHFDKEKL
-555 EKAVA
+555 KKAVA
-560 DVFAQTNAHYLLAG
+560 DVFAQTSAKHLLAG

-581 RCDVQLFVFKTENQ
+581 HCNVQIFVFEK
-595 FYNSIIR
+595 